1 MEREEKETGRRKS
14 NLELLRIVSMILI
27 VAHHYSVHGGF
38 ILPEMNFNRILIQ
51 VLSLGGKLGVD
62 CFVLI
67 TGYFMIES
75 KFRLEK
81 AVKLWAQI
89 WFYSILFMAIF
100 YGFGITEFD
109 VNTFVRNLLPVTYSM
124 YWFATTYLVLY
135 VLTLFLN
142 PAIKAMSR
150 KYHLAL
156 ICTLGILWSILPT
169 ITNGDFGYST
179 LGLFLLLYLIGG
191 YFRLYPNRRTEQCKN
206 NLLFGIIMYGI
217 IIASALFVDFFE
229 NSIPQLSGFES
240 YLAGENKITTILCA
254 IGLFLGFKNLKIGY
268 HPWLNRFAA
277 SMFSVYLIQENS
289 FIHPLLWSKWF
300 KNRLYSWSSD
310 LWIHAIVCIAIV
322 LIVCTVIDQ
331 IRINWIEKPI
341 FGMLRKRNVWERA
354 EQKLL
359 SWQKEEKNKKSE

>member
-1 MEREEKETGRRKS
+1 MEQEEKETGRRKS
-14 NLELLRIVSMILI
+14 NLELLRIVSMVLI
-27 VAHHYSVHGGF
+27 VAHHYSIHGGF
-38 ILPEMNFNRILIQ
+38 ILPEMNFNKALIQ

-89 WFYSILFMAIF
+89 WFYSILFMTIF
-100 YGFGITEFD
+100 YGFGIVEFNAD
-109 VNTFVRNLLPVTYSM
+109 TFIKNLMPITYSM

-135 VLTLFLN
+135 ILTLFLN
-142 PAIKAMSR
+142 PAVKAMSR
-150 KYHLAL
+150 KRHLAL
-156 ICTLGILWSILPT
+156 ICTLGILWSVLPT
-169 ITNGDFGYST
+169 VTNGDFGYST
-179 LGLFLLLYLIGG
+179 LGLFILLYLIGG
-191 YFRLYPNRRTEQCKN
+191 YIRLYPNRWIGRCRSN
-206 NLLFGIIMYGI
+206 FLFGIIMYGI
-217 IIASALFVDFFE
+217 IIVSAFLVDCLE
-229 NSIPQLSGFES
+229 SSIPQLAGFES

-254 IGLFLGFKNLKIGY
+254 IGLFLGFKNLRMRY
-268 HPWLNRFAA
+268 HPWLNRLAA

-310 LWIHAIVCIAIV
+310 LWIHAIVCIAMVIV
-322 LIVCTVIDQ
+322 ICTAIDQ
-331 IRINWIEKPI
+331 IRIYWIERPI
-341 FGMLRKRNVWERA
+341 FGAFHRRHVWERA

-359 SWQKEEKNKKSE
+359 SWQKEEE

>member
-1 MEREEKETGRRKS
+1 MEQAEKETGRRKS
-14 NLELLRIVSMILI
+14 NLELLRIVSMVLI
-27 VAHHYSVHGGF
+27 VTHHYSIHGGF
-38 ILPEMNFNRILIQ
+38 ILPEMNFNKALIQ

-89 WFYSILFMAIF
+89 WFYSILFMTIF
-100 YGFGITEFD
+100 YGFGIVEFNAD
-109 VNTFVRNLLPVTYSM
+109 TFIKNLMPITYSM

-135 VLTLFLN
+135 ILTLFLN
-142 PAIKAMSR
+142 PAVKAMSR
-150 KYHLAL
+150 KRHLAL
-156 ICTLGILWSILPT
+156 IGTLGILWSVLPT
-169 ITNGDFGYST
+169 VTNGDFGYST
-179 LGLFLLLYLIGG
+179 LGLFILLYLIGG
-191 YFRLYPNRRTEQCKN
+191 YIRLYPNRWTGRCRSN
-206 NLLFGIIMYGI
+206 FLFGIIMYGI
-217 IIASALFVDFFE
+217 IIASAFLVDFFE
-229 NSIPQLSGFES
+229 NSIPQLSGFDS

-254 IGLFLGFKNLKIGY
+254 IGLFLGFKNLKMGY
-268 HPWLNRFAA
+268 HPWLNRLAA

-310 LWIHAIVCIAIV
+310 LWIHAIVCIAMVIV
-322 LIVCTVIDQ
+322 ICTAIDQ
-331 IRINWIEKPI
+331 IRIYWIERPI
-341 FGMLRKRNVWERA
+341 FGAFHRRHVWERA

-359 SWQKEEKNKKSE
+359 SWQKEEE

>member
-1 MEREEKETGRRKS
+1 MEQEEKETGRRKS
-14 NLELLRIVSMILI
+14 NLELLRIVSMVLI
-27 VAHHYSVHGGF
+27 VAHHYSIHGGF
-38 ILPEMNFNRILIQ
+38 ILPEMNFNKALIQ

-89 WFYSILFMAIF
+89 WFYSILFMTIF
-100 YGFGITEFD
+100 YGFGIVEFNAD
-109 VNTFVRNLLPVTYSM
+109 TFIKNLMPITYSM

-135 VLTLFLN
+135 ILTLFLN
-142 PAIKAMSR
+142 PAVKAMSR
-150 KYHLAL
+150 KRHLAL
-156 ICTLGILWSILPT
+156 ICTLGILWSVLPT
-169 ITNGDFGYST
+169 VTNGDFGYST
-179 LGLFLLLYLIGG
+179 LGLFILLYLIGG
-191 YFRLYPNRRTEQCKN
+191 YIRLYPNRWIGRCRSN
-206 NLLFGIIMYGI
+206 FLFGIIMYGI
-217 IIASALFVDFFE
+217 IIVSAFLVDCLE
-229 NSIPQLSGFES
+229 SSIPQLVGFES

-254 IGLFLGFKNLKIGY
+254 IGLFLGFKNLRMRY
-268 HPWLNRFAA
+268 HPWLNRLAA

-310 LWIHAIVCIAIV
+310 LWIHAIVCIAMVIV
-322 LIVCTVIDQ
+322 ICTAIDQ
-331 IRINWIEKPI
+331 IRIYWIERPI
-341 FGMLRKRNVWERA
+341 FGAFHRRHVWERA

-359 SWQKEEKNKKSE
+359 SWQKEEE